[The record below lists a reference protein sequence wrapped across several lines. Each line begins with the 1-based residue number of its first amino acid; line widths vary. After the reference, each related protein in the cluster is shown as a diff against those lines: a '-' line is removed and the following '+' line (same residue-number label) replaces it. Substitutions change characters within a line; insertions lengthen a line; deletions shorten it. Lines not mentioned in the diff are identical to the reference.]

1 MADQLNPLKFVIAPH
16 VEALRRLPVDARKN
30 SLPAGADQL
39 DQRRQQAVLHTALLL
54 GGFRKSDADD
64 PEVYSRV
71 IEHTLARYDVD
82 IQREAADAA
91 KWKYP
96 PTAYELRE
104 RCETLA
110 NERARAKER
119 QERIAQQIEERRQLD
134 APQTECKPLPYQP
147 REIPV
152 RLTRDELEQRRA
164 QQFLDRC
171 KAEAEATA
179 KPAAAQS
186 VFELDPAEWDA

>member
-1 MADQLNPLKFVIAPH
+1 
-16 VEALRRLPVDARKN
+16 
-30 SLPAGADQL
+30 LPAGADQL
-39 DQRRQQAVLHTALLL
+39 DQRQQQAVLHTALLL

-71 IEHTLARYDVD
+71 IEHTLARCDVD

-104 RCETLA
+104 ACEKLA

-119 QERIAQQIEERRQLD
+119 EENLRKQLAERRRLDALEAERKALPPPPREPGTAHLTIDELDRREAQQI
-134 APQTECKPLPYQP
+134 
-147 REIPV
+147 
-152 RLTRDELEQRRA
+152 
-164 QQFLDRC
+164 LDRY
-171 KAEAEATA
+171 KAEALAA
-179 KPAAAQS
+179 ARPAATPS
-186 VFELDPAEWDA
+186 VFELNPADWNA